1 MIGVNS
7 NHRNV
12 EDVNNLLPWHTKSKL
27 SNGRTIGRSPNPNK
41 RNYFEEI
48 PDKRITQLH
57 EIIDLSDKSILELG
71 CLEGS
76 HTLGL
81 LTYAKKVT
89 SIDCRPVN
97 VIKTLTRL
105 SFNGKSSPVY
115 CFNAEDLTIDT
126 YGKYDVIFHCG
137 VLYHLKEPIPHL
149 ENIFK
154 MSDCIFLDTHVTED
168 NNKTIPEDGWRAPF
182 AGKDD
187 VATWLSISN
196 LKKICSDN
204 NFNIN
209 MLNKRQERNGL
220 RITWLLQKNN
230 G

>member
-1 MIGVNS
+1 
-7 NHRNV
+7 
-12 EDVNNLLPWHTKSKL
+12 
-27 SNGRTIGRSPNPNK
+27 
-41 RNYFEEI
+41 
-48 PDKRITQLH
+48 
-57 EIIDLSDKSILELG
+57 
-71 CLEGS
+71 
-76 HTLGL
+76 
-81 LTYAKKVT
+81 
-89 SIDCRPVN
+89 
-97 VIKTLTRL
+97 
-105 SFNGKSSPVY
+105 
-115 CFNAEDLTIDT
+115 
-126 YGKYDVIFHCG
+126 
-137 VLYHLKEPIPHL
+137 LKEPIPHL

-220 RITWLLQKNN
+220 RITWLLQKK
-230 G
+230 